1 MNSES
6 SRSHLVLSIIIE
18 STNKTTGSVL
28 KGKVRLIYLVT
39 IVGIFIS
46 YTYHIHMIFIL
57 HIFSFSLAW
66 LIWLVLRERP
76 KHKRVL
82 NN

>member
-28 KGKVRLIYLVT
+28 KGKVREEVTVYMNMLVIYAQPYMLMS
-39 IVGIFIS
+39 GYIF
-46 YTYHIHMIFIL
+46 
-57 HIFSFSLAW
+57 FS
-66 LIWLVLRERP
+66 
-76 KHKRVL
+76 
-82 NN
+82 